1 MINQLLSLSSYVF
14 ILDGYLVLPTKSNH
28 IVIEVVTN
36 IIIDA
41 GTITR
46 DFAHGYPMAEND

>member
-1 MINQLLSLSSYVF
+1 MPNQLLSLSSYIF
-14 ILDGYLVLPTKSNH
+14 ILDGYLVLLTKSNH

-46 DFAHGYPMAEND
+46 DFAHGYLMAKID